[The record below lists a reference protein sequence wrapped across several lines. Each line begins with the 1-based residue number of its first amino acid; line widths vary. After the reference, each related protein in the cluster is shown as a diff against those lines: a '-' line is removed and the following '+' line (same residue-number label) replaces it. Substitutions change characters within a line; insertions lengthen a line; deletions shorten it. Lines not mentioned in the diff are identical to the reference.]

1 MRFGYAVI
9 LWCMFATAASAHAFL
24 QHAEP
29 GAGASLKSAP
39 KQLVLNFSEAL
50 EPSFSGIDVTDSK
63 GDSVEAASI
72 AVSGSSMRAALK
84 LLSPGQY
91 RVKWHAVSLDS
102 HRTEGQ
108 FTFTVQP

>member
-1 MRFGYAVI
+1 MRLGVAALFC
-9 LWCMFATAASAHAFL
+9 CMFATAASAHAFL

-39 KQLVLNFSEAL
+39 KQLVLKFSEAL
-50 EPSFSGIDVTDSK
+50 EPSFSGVEVTDSK
-63 GDSVEAASI
+63 GASVEAASV
-72 AVSGSSMRAALK
+72 AASGTSIRAPLK
-84 LLSPGQY
+84 PLSPGQY
-91 RVKWHAVSLDS
+91 RVTWHAVSLDS

>member
-1 MRFGYAVI
+1 MRFVSAVI
-9 LWCMFATAASAHAFL
+9 LWSMIATAASAHAFL

-39 KQLVLNFSEAL
+39 KELVLKFSEML
-50 EPSFSGIDVTDSK
+50 EPSFSGVEVTDSK
-63 GDSVEAASI
+63 GGSVETASV
-72 AVSGSSMRAALK
+72 AVSGTSMRAALK
-84 LLSPGQY
+84 PLSPGQY
-91 RVKWHAVSLDS
+91 QVKWHAVSLDS